1 MEDAVVVTRDAKEG
15 AIAPGGE
22 SHGRR
27 RGKRWILGMLIG
39 MLFLKPLLGAAIGA
53 GSDALSGRSLISGS
67 TISL

>member
-27 RGKRWILGMLIG
+27 RGKRSVLGEVNRE
-39 MLFLKPLLGAAIGA
+39 LFLNPLLGAAIGA